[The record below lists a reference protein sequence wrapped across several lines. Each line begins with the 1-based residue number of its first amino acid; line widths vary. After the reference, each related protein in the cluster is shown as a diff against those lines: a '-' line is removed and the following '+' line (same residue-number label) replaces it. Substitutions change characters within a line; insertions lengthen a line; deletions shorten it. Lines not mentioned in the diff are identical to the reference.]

1 MKKIVALALALCM
14 VFAIVAVSASAEEDI
29 GDTLVLYSTMTE
41 KDLEALIDGF
51 AEVYPDCEI
60 EVVSGTIGETT
71 SRIAAEADNPQG
83 DVTWGGLADSDGMQY
98 ADLFEEWV
106 SDESANAIEGYSTP
120 NGIYSMDHLSTIV
133 FAINTDLE
141 KELGLDIRS
150 YADLLDPKLE
160 GKIIFSN
167 PNSSS
172 AAWNNLCNIMSVFGP
187 NTDEAWDYIGKL
199 MKNLV
204 ISDSSSNCFKLV
216 EQGEYVVGLTYE
228 DGAIKLIQQGA
239 DELPGDIIQFLFF
252 GSQLLERD
260 QKRVAPAFVVTY
272 LPVSPSVHTMEAH
285 PPLVFDSAAKFPV
298 NNIFPEIFYGKRGRV
313 RSCGH
318 GRFSVQISGQDPEFR
333 IHVVRS
339 CHIGTAGEH
348 AQVFPACLFV
358 LIILQAVVVFVEGD
372 GSSQKFFPH
381 DAFRRVK
388 LPEAAETAHSV
399 NGVITEYKEPCPCGT
414 K

>member
-216 EQGEYVVGLTYE
+216 EQGEYVVGLHHALS
-228 DGAIKLIQQGA
+228 GRRRIRIRIWHGCHQ
-239 DELPGDIIQFLFF
+239 ELQTPCRCKG
-252 GSQLLERD
+252 
-260 QKRVAPAFVVTY
+260 
-272 LPVSPSVHTMEAH
+272 
-285 PPLVFDSAAKFPV
+285 
-298 NNIFPEIFYGKRGRV
+298 
-313 RSCGH
+313 
-318 GRFSVQISGQDPEFR
+318 SGQLGLLRRRLLLHCPVPQNSAYDQQRHCLRRE
-333 IHVVRS
+333 
-339 CHIGTAGEH
+339 
-348 AQVFPACLFV
+348 PASRYRGYQMG
-358 LIILQAVVVFVEGD
+358 QA
-372 GSSQKFFPH
+372 
-381 DAFRRVK
+381 
-388 LPEAAETAHSV
+388 
-399 NGVITEYKEPCPCGT
+399 
-414 K
+414 

>member
-1 MKKIVALALALCM
+1 MKKILAMLLALSM
-14 VFAIVAVSASAEEDI
+14 VFAIVAISASAEEDI

-41 KDLEALIDGF
+41 KDLDALISGF
-51 AEVYPDCEI
+51 NEVYPDCEI

-120 NGIYSMDHLSTIV
+120 NGIYSMDHLSTVV

-172 AAWNNLCNIMSVFGP
+172 AAWNNLCNIMSVFG
-187 NTDEAWDYIGKL
+187 NDSEEAWDYIGKL

-239 DELPGDIIQFLFF
+239 DDHFTMRYPADGASASAFGMAVIKNCKHPAAAKALVNWVCSAEGCSYIAQYLKTLRMTNKDTVYGESLLPATEDIKWVFRDVPYLTEHKPAILEHWNDL
-252 GSQLLERD
+252 LLE
-260 QKRVAPAFVVTY
+260 
-272 LPVSPSVHTMEAH
+272 
-285 PPLVFDSAAKFPV
+285 
-298 NNIFPEIFYGKRGRV
+298 
-313 RSCGH
+313 
-318 GRFSVQISGQDPEFR
+318 VQG
-333 IHVVRS
+333 
-339 CHIGTAGEH
+339 
-348 AQVFPACLFV
+348 
-358 LIILQAVVVFVEGD
+358 
-372 GSSQKFFPH
+372 
-381 DAFRRVK
+381 
-388 LPEAAETAHSV
+388 
-399 NGVITEYKEPCPCGT
+399 
-414 K
+414 

>member
-1 MKKIVALALALCM
+1 MKKILALALALCM
-14 VFAIVAVSASAEEDI
+14 VFAIAAVSASAEEDL

-41 KDLEALIDGF
+41 KDLEALLDGF
-51 AEVYPDCEI
+51 AEVYPNCEI

-71 SRIAAEADNPQG
+71 SRIAAEADNQQG

-106 SDESANAIEGYSTP
+106 SEESANAIEGYSTP

-160 GKIIFSN
+160 HKIIFSN

-172 AAWNNLCNIMSVFGP
+172 AAWNNLCNIMSVFG
-187 NTDEAWDYIGKL
+187 NDSEEAWDYIAKL

-204 ISDSSSNCFKLV
+204 ITDSSSNCFKLV

-239 DELPGDIIQFLFF
+239 DDHFTMRYPEDGASASAFGMAVIKNCKHPAAAKALVNWVCSAEGCSYIAQYLKTLRMTNKDTVYGESLLPATEDIKWVKRDVPYLTEHKAEILEHWNDL
-252 GSQLLERD
+252 LLE
-260 QKRVAPAFVVTY
+260 
-272 LPVSPSVHTMEAH
+272 
-285 PPLVFDSAAKFPV
+285 
-298 NNIFPEIFYGKRGRV
+298 
-313 RSCGH
+313 
-318 GRFSVQISGQDPEFR
+318 VQG
-333 IHVVRS
+333 
-339 CHIGTAGEH
+339 
-348 AQVFPACLFV
+348 
-358 LIILQAVVVFVEGD
+358 
-372 GSSQKFFPH
+372 
-381 DAFRRVK
+381 
-388 LPEAAETAHSV
+388 
-399 NGVITEYKEPCPCGT
+399 
-414 K
+414 

>member
-1 MKKIVALALALCM
+1 MKKIIALALALCM

-239 DELPGDIIQFLFF
+239 DDHFTMRYPEDGASASAFGMAVIKVNWVCSAEGCSYIAQYLKTLRMTNKDTVYGESLLPATEDIKWVKRDVPYLTEHKSEILDHWNDL
-252 GSQLLERD
+252 LLE
-260 QKRVAPAFVVTY
+260 
-272 LPVSPSVHTMEAH
+272 
-285 PPLVFDSAAKFPV
+285 
-298 NNIFPEIFYGKRGRV
+298 
-313 RSCGH
+313 
-318 GRFSVQISGQDPEFR
+318 VQG
-333 IHVVRS
+333 
-339 CHIGTAGEH
+339 
-348 AQVFPACLFV
+348 
-358 LIILQAVVVFVEGD
+358 
-372 GSSQKFFPH
+372 
-381 DAFRRVK
+381 
-388 LPEAAETAHSV
+388 
-399 NGVITEYKEPCPCGT
+399 
-414 K
+414 